1 MIMKKTNIKINFHY
15 NIMEIYQLIEKLFPI
30 CRSITGNGVRE
41 TLNIIKRIIPI
52 NVKEIASGTEINTWK
67 IPKEWNIN
75 DAYILDKNKEKII
88 DFKKNNLHVVNYSI
102 PVNRIITFKE
112 LEKNLYY
119 LKDKP
124 NTIPYMTSYYKER
137 WGFCITYDLYLKL
150 KENGDDEEYH
160 IVIDSSLTNGS
171 LTYADLLIPGI
182 VKKEILIST
191 YCCHPSMCHD
201 NLSGLC
207 LTTYIAKAL
216 ISNINYYSY
225 RFVFIPETIGSIVYI
240 NENYTDLKENVIGGY
255 VVTHVG
261 DNGKFKYIQTIEK
274 NNFIDK
280 LTIYT
285 LNNMKIDYELRD
297 YNTYGSDERNYNF
310 PNVDLN
316 VGSIVR
322 SKYTEYPEYHT
333 SDDNLN
339 FVSPISLQESF
350 EIYMKCIRNIENN
363 KIYKQNFFGEPFL
376 SSFNLINKLS
386 GQSYKTNDNSN
397 TIKKILYLVNGK
409 NDLITICEKLSMSL
423 EEIIEYTNILVG
435 KKIIYI
441 I

>member
-1 MIMKKTNIKINFHY
+1 MKKTNIKINFHY
-15 NIMEIYQLIEKLFPI
+15 DIMEIYELIEKLFPI
-30 CRSITGNGVRE
+30 CRSITGNGVRQ

-207 LTTYIAKAL
+207 LTSYIAKTL
-216 ISNINYYSY
+216 ISTKNYYSY

-240 NENYTDLKENVIGGY
+240 NQNYNDLKENVIGGY

-280 LTIYT
+280 ITNFT

-310 PNVDLN
+310 PNVNLN
-316 VGSIVR
+316 IGSIVR

-339 FVSPISLQESF
+339 FVSPKGLQESF
-350 EIYMKCIRNIENN
+350 EIYMECIKNIENN
-363 KIYKQNFFGEPFL
+363 KIYKHNFFGEPFL
-376 SSFNLINKLS
+376 SSFNLINELS
-386 GQSYKTNDNSN
+386 GQSYKTNDDSN
-397 TIKKILYLVNGK
+397 IIKKILYLVNGK
-409 NDLITICEKLSMSL
+409 NDVITLCENLSITL
-423 EEIIEYTNILVG
+423 EEIIKYINILVD
-435 KKIIYI
+435 KQIIYI
-441 I
+441 QH